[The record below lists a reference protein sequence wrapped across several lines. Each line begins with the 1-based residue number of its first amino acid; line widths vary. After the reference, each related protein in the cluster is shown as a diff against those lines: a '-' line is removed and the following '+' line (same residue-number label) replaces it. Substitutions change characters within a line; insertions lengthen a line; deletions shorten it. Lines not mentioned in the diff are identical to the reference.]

1 MEQKKIQNILFFHCN
16 VTRFT
21 ITQNSQK
28 YRKKSRVKRF
38 TIDRKSPCFFFF
50 PRGKK
55 REIRISNKLREREP
69 EYRFMEYA
77 CVNHS
82 RYERNTR
89 RIICLPYR
97 EQFRRRSISWRSR
110 GGGEMKRSQYSPT
123 INPWRLFMRPAFSN
137 RVL

>member
-1 MEQKKIQNILFFHCN
+1 MEQKKIQKNILFFHCN
-16 VTRFT
+16 V
-21 ITQNSQK
+21 SQLH
-28 YRKKSRVKRF
+28 RIHRNIVKKSRVKRF